1 MKQFLKMLL
10 LFVLTS
16 NAFASVPLAPR
27 TDVGGKI
34 DMFGCMQANDFYI
47 ANFAVYPT
55 SQMKDK
61 KTAASIAGLCEDL
74 PYLGAAQITI
84 DLLDRDVRRKPVW
97 VKVFDSKKNVIAQTE
112 PKIEKQAVISLPVN
126 FQSQGKYD
134 VVLYVEDDDLHTKP
148 EMSAL
153 HIPLVVAMTVAG
165 EPESVGGFLKVAL
178 IVVVFAFAIGFLVNR
193 QLKPKDV

>member
-1 MKQFLKMLL
+1 
-10 LFVLTS
+10 
-16 NAFASVPLAPR
+16 
-27 TDVGGKI
+27 
-34 DMFGCMQANDFYI
+34 
-47 ANFAVYPT
+47 
-55 SQMKDK
+55 
-61 KTAASIAGLCEDL
+61 
-74 PYLGAAQITI
+74 LGAAQITI

-97 VKVFDSKKNVIAQTE
+97 VKVFDSKKNVIAETT

-165 EPESVGGFLKVAL
+165 EPESAGGFLKVAL
-178 IVVVFAFAIGFLVNR
+178 IVVVFAFGIGFLVNR